1 MRESTRAAASARQA
15 AMAAKPSEAED
26 FRRVFDLFHRQV
38 LSYCTRRA
46 EAAEAQDAAAE
57 VFLVAWRRRLTHPLD
72 RVDLPW
78 LYATARRTLANQRR
92 TRTRQRRLGEKLARQ
107 PRAASVRTPEDLAL
121 TNDEKGRVRVA
132 LDSLRE
138 ADREVIRL
146 ALWEGL
152 GHAEI
157 GEVLGTSSRAA
168 SMRLSRAIARLEAR
182 LSDSM
187 IVIGGDR

>member
-1 MRESTRAAASARQA
+1 MRESTRAAASTRQA
-15 AMAAKPSEAED
+15 AMAASPSEAED

-107 PRAASVRTPEDLAL
+107 PRVSVRTPEDVTLI
-121 TNDEKGRVRVA
+121 NDETGRVRVA

-157 GEVLGTSSRAA
+157 GEALGTSSSAA

>member
-1 MRESTRAAASARQA
+1 MRESTRAAASTGQA
-15 AMAAKPSEAED
+15 AMAASPSEAED

-57 VFLVAWRRRLTHPLD
+57 VFLVAWRRRLTHPVD

-107 PRAASVRTPEDLAL
+107 PRVSVRTPEDVAL
-121 TNDEKGRVRVA
+121 INDETGRVRVA
-132 LDSLRE
+132 LVSLRE

>member
-1 MRESTRAAASARQA
+1 MRESTRAAASTRQA
-15 AMAAKPSEAED
+15 AMAASPSEAED

-107 PRAASVRTPEDLAL
+107 PRVSVRTPEDVAL
-121 TNDEKGRVRVA
+121 INDETGRVRVA

>member
-1 MRESTRAAASARQA
+1 MAAS
-15 AMAAKPSEAED
+15 PSEAED

-46 EAAEAQDAAAE
+46 EAAEAQDAAAD

-107 PRAASVRTPEDLAL
+107 PRVSVRTPEDVAL
-121 TNDEKGRVRVA
+121 INDETGRVHVA

>member
-1 MRESTRAAASARQA
+1 MRESTRAAASTRQA
-15 AMAAKPSEAED
+15 AMAASPSEAED

-107 PRAASVRTPEDLAL
+107 PRVSVRTPEDVAL
-121 TNDEKGRVRVA
+121 INDETSRVRVA

>member
-1 MRESTRAAASARQA
+1 MRESTRAAASTRQA
-15 AMAAKPSEAED
+15 AMAASPSEAED

-57 VFLVAWRRRLTHPLD
+57 VFLVAWRRRLTHPVD

-107 PRAASVRTPEDLAL
+107 PRVSVRTPEDVAL
-121 TNDEKGRVRVA
+121 INDETSRVRVA